1 MPNMSN
7 DDERKSGKIKLN
19 STREGKISILIET
32 ERESEEKRRTSTARQ
47 EINIMKTRE
56 DNRVV
61 NVNNNNEKKLCRG
74 DIIGTWRLT
83 GLIAILNGFEIYIAR
98 KKRRKKQT
106 YEVSKIVPFDGS
118 PFNER
123 HIMESDS
130 SLQKSGQ
137 S

>member
-61 NVNNNNEKKLCRG
+61 NVNNNNNEKKLCRG

-98 KKRRKKQT
+98 KKKKKKT
-106 YEVSKIVPFDGS
+106 DLRSVENS
-118 PFNER
+118 PF
-123 HIMESDS
+123 
-130 SLQKSGQ
+130 
-137 S
+137 